1 MKGILAFVALLVT
14 ASCAPIVGQKVNAD
28 FSVPADADI
37 ARSLDIRSRYQ
48 LPTPSSDSIIYVDSV
63 TEHHT
68 RGEAST
74 IVWRDKDGSWKRSQ
88 VAETSSG
95 LLKMKPILSLN
106 ENSVFSKKDS
116 QDLDKLTASRSLYDK
131 KVTATG
137 ATNVGQ
143 LFHVMVIVSPKGRT
157 TIRWGGRLMGEK
169 GALADIVLGR

>member
-1 MKGILAFVALLVT
+1 MSRLNGSRVKVKVILAFVALLMS
-14 ASCAPIVGQKVNAD
+14 ASCAPIVGQKANAD
-28 FSVPADADI
+28 FSVPADTDI

-88 VAETSSG
+88 VAEESSG
-95 LLKMKPILSLN
+95 LLKIEQRLSLN
-106 ENSVFSKKDS
+106 ENRIFSEKDS
-116 QDLDKLTASRSLYDK
+116 QALDQMLANRDLYDG
-131 KVTATG
+131 KVTSTG
-137 ATNVGQ
+137 SRTVGG

-157 TIRWGGRLMGEK
+157 TIK
-169 GALADIVLGR
+169 